1 MKLTAD
7 KKLKANAYVLS
18 QYSKIDGHTRTV
30 GVYPTMERA
39 EQSRAEQDELWPQSI
54 NSITETT
61 LYDAADLDLYAH

>member
-1 MKLTAD
+1 MKLTKD
-7 KKLKANAYVLS
+7 KKLKASAYVLT

-39 EQSRAEQDELWPQSI
+39 EQSRAKQNEMWPQSI

-61 LYDAADLDLYAH
+61 LYDAADLEFYID

>member
-39 EQSRAEQDELWPQSI
+39 EQSRAKQDEVWPQSI

-61 LYDAADLDLYAH
+61 LYAAADLKFYMD

>member
-39 EQSRAEQDELWPQSI
+39 EQSRAKQDEVWPQSI

-61 LYDAADLDLYAH
+61 LYDAADLKFYID

>member
-39 EQSRAEQDELWPQSI
+39 EQSRAKQDEMWPQSI

-61 LYDAADLDLYAH
+61 LYDAADLEFYID

>member
-7 KKLKANAYVLS
+7 KKLMANVYVLS

-39 EQSRAEQDELWPQSI
+39 EQSRAKQDEMWPQSI

-61 LYDAADLDLYAH
+61 LYDAADLEFYIH

>member
-1 MKLTAD
+1 MKLTKD
-7 KKLKANAYVLS
+7 KKLKASAYVLT

-39 EQSRAEQDELWPQSI
+39 EQSRAKQDEMWPQSI

-61 LYDAADLDLYAH
+61 LYDAADLEFYID

>member
-1 MKLTAD
+1 MKFTAD

-39 EQSRAEQDELWPQSI
+39 EQSRAKQDEMWPQSN

-61 LYDAADLDLYAH
+61 LYDAADLKFYID

>member
-1 MKLTAD
+1 MKLTTD
-7 KKLKANAYVLS
+7 KKLKANAYVLT
-18 QYSKIDGHTRTV
+18 QYSKIDGHTRTI

-61 LYDAADLDLYAH
+61 LYDAAELDLYVH

>member
-1 MKLTAD
+1 MKLTKY
-7 KKLKANAYVLS
+7 KKLKASAYVLT

-39 EQSRAEQDELWPQSI
+39 EQSRAKQDEMWPQSI

-61 LYDAADLDLYAH
+61 LYDAADLKFYID